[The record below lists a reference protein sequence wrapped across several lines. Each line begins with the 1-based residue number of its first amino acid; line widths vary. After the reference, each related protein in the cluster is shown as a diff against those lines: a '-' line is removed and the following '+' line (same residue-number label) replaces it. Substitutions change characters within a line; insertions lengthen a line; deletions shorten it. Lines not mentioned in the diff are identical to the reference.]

1 MFASLFTRKIKTQLK
16 AKQEKEASFHDGRK
30 LTEEQFIRS
39 RLKTSTLSTAP
50 PRKKQLLYEKS
61 DSNQPRTKLPNV
73 VKIAVSSHTKL
84 LLLIYELNIS
94 YLVLKFTSLTI
105 LDRQPS
111 K

>member
-1 MFASLFTRKIKTQLK
+1 MK
-16 AKQEKEASFHDGRK
+16 AKQEKEASFQEGRK
-30 LTEEQFIRS
+30 LAEEQFIRF

-50 PRKKQLLYEKS
+50 PRKKQLLYEKF

-84 LLLIYELNIS
+84 LLLIYKLNIS

-105 LDRQPS
+105 LARQPS